1 MFYSVLAVYCFVF
14 VGFFAKKW
22 FQDQV
27 QERSFVV
34 LSLYFFQPILA
45 FWGLSTR
52 PLNTELLLVPLWFFA
67 GIGICLVVSFSI
79 ATFFFKDTQERSILT
94 AGAIIGNTGNLGIPL
109 GIAIFGEAS
118 VVYTSLMTLC
128 NIFLLQ
134 TVGVFLYSRGNYSLR
149 ASLLNIVKLPVIWV
163 GLIALG
169 LNLFH
174 VRIEENIFRA
184 LEMGAHTALTFQLL
198 TFGMFLNQVKLR
210 SLNIKLL
217 IHTNLLKFVLLPML
231 LFPFFLW
238 LELSP
243 LLTGVLLLQLS
254 VPMAVNNINFA
265 SLYYC
270 RPVDVTSMVLVTSVV
285 YMGYLAGMI
294 WAFKWLGI
302 LG

>member
-1 MFYSVLAVYCFVF
+1 MFYSILAIYCFVL

-22 FQDQV
+22 FQEQV

-34 LSLYFFQPILA
+34 LSVYFFQPILA

-52 PLNTELLLVPLWFFA
+52 PLNSELLLVPLYFFA
-67 GIGICLVVSFSI
+67 GIGICFAVSFAV
-79 ATFFFKDTQERSILT
+79 ATLFFKDTQERSILT

-128 NIFLLQ
+128 NVFLLQ
-134 TVGVFLYSRGNYSLR
+134 SVGVLLYSRGSYSLR
-149 ASLLNIVKLPVIWV
+149 ASLSNMIKLPVIWV

-169 LNLFH
+169 LNLSG

-217 IHTNLLKFVLLPML
+217 AHTTFLKFLVLPTL
-231 LFPFFLW
+231 LFPFLLW

-243 LLTGVLLLQLS
+243 LLTGALILQLT

-270 RPVDVTSMVLVTSVV
+270 RPVDVTSMVLTTSVL
-285 YMGYLAGMI
+285 YIGYLGGMV
-294 WAFKWLGI
+294 WAFKVFGI
-302 LG
+302 LD